1 MVITKQQEVING
13 DTKMSKD
20 EKLTKEN
27 YHGEYG
33 KKNYLSFSQFE
44 DFESC
49 EVMAMAKINGA
60 EEEPTDAMLF
70 GSWVDA
76 HFSGEEE
83 EFITKNKNRL
93 YSPKTGQLYAAF
105 KDVQKVIN
113 FIETYTNDEGEK
125 PFLKYWSGETQV
137 IQTGIIAGVPV
148 KTKMDSYF
156 PRKCIADG
164 KVMKDLEDVW
174 VVKDGRNVKVN
185 YIEARDYP
193 MEGALYQEIERQ
205 NSGFPDERLPFVLNV
220 TTKEEITNGE
230 LVLID
235 QDIMDERL
243 EYFKEK
249 APRYQKIKLGL
260 IEPIGCGKCAECIKR
275 KQVYAPKSYRKLYLE
290 GKEEE

>member
-1 MVITKQQEVING
+1 MELKELR
-13 DTKMSKD
+13 
-20 EKLTKEN
+20 ELEAKLTPLTNDN
-27 YHGEYG
+27 YHSSEMRKRYMG
-33 KKNYLSFSQFE
+33 FSQFE
-44 DFESC
+44 DFEEC
-49 EVMAMAKINGA
+49 PVKAMAKINGA
-60 EEEPTDAMLF
+60 DEEPTDAMLF

-83 EFITKNKNRL
+83 DFINKNRNRL
-93 YSPKTGQLYAAF
+93 YSAKTGQLYAAF

-113 FIETYTNDEGEK
+113 FIESYTNDEGEK
-125 PFLKYWSGETQV
+125 PFLKYWSGNTQT
-137 IQTGIIAGVPV
+137 IRTGIIAGVPV
-148 KTKMDSYF
+148 KIKMDSYF

-174 VVKDGRNVKVN
+174 VVKDGRNIKTN

-205 NSGFPDERLPFVLNV
+205 TSGNPEERLPFVLNV
-220 TTKEEITNGE
+220 ATKEEITNGE

-249 APRYQKIKLGL
+249 APYYQKIKLGL